1 MCASTTRFPARG
13 RHLPAA
19 AVTVVGA
26 AVFIALSVGQWRS
39 YRVPSWDLAIFSQL
53 AKDYAHLQAPIVPI
67 KGEGFN
73 LLGDHFHPVLVLLAP
88 AWWIAPSPLTLLI
101 VQDLLLAVS
110 AWPLTRL
117 ATRCLDAVGG
127 TVLGLVYV
135 LSWGLQTAVA
145 AQFHEIAFAV
155 PLLAWASA
163 AFAEDHWWAVAGW
176 SAPLVLVKE
185 DLGLTVLM
193 IGLAI
198 AWRGRHSGP
207 AGAPARARLRLAGR
221 VMEPTTAQ
229 LGLGLAVFGVVAFL
243 VTVGLILP
251 ALSPTGTWEY
261 GLSGNTSDGSA
272 SSAPATANLLLRALW
287 PPVKLVTVLLLFMTA
302 GVIGLASP
310 WMAVMV
316 PTLAW
321 RFLST
326 KSTYWDWSQWHY
338 NAVLMPIALG
348 ALLEVLLRLRR
359 RHAQAAD
366 DVARPRPKT
375 LRRRTASSLSLWHP
389 CVPTWLR
396 ATAVVAVVIPAV
408 TALWIAPALPLAQMT
423 EPDWGQVPARAASAQ
438 EIVSLI
444 PRGATVESD
453 LGLLPY
459 LVPQHTVYWVGTAQG
474 VTPDYVVVDP
484 LSGSWGAIAP
494 QDAAAWAQEQTGTR
508 YELIF
513 DRDDYQVAKR
523 VG

>member
-1 MCASTTRFPARG
+1 MCVPAARLPERG
-13 RHLPAA
+13 RPLPAA
-19 AVTVVGA
+19 AVTVIGA
-26 AVFIALSVGQWRS
+26 AAFIMLSVGQWRS
-39 YRVPSWDLAIFSQL
+39 YQVPSWDLAIFSQL
-53 AKDYAHLQAPIVPI
+53 AKDYAHLQAPVVPI

-101 VQDLLLAVS
+101 VQDLLLALS

-117 ATRCLDAVGG
+117 ATRYLGTVGG
-127 TVLGLVYV
+127 TALGLVYV

-155 PLLAWASA
+155 PMLAWASA
-163 AFAEDHWWAVAGW
+163 AFAEGRWWAVAGW

-198 AWRGRHSGP
+198 AWKGRHSAPTGS
-207 AGAPARARLRLAGR
+207 PARARLRLGR
-221 VMEPTTAQ
+221 RVLEPTTTQ
-229 LGLGLAVFGVVAFL
+229 LGLGLAAFGVVVFL

-261 GLSGNTSDGSA
+261 GLGGNTSDGSGT
-272 SSAPATANLLLRALW
+272 SAPAASNLLLRALW
-287 PPVKLVTVLLLFMTA
+287 PPVKIVTLLLLVMTA

-310 WMAVMV
+310 WMAVMA

-326 KSTYWDWSQWHY
+326 KSAYWDWSLWHY

-348 ALLEVLLRLRR
+348 ALLEVLIRLRQ
-359 RHAQAAD
+359 RHAAD
-366 DVARPRPKT
+366 PATGQPEPR
-375 LRRRTASSLSLWHP
+375 RRGRTASTSLWQP
-389 CVPTWLR
+389 SVPTWLR
-396 ATAVVAVVIPAV
+396 GTALVAVVIPVA
-408 TALWIAPALPLAQMT
+408 TALWTAPALPLAQMT
-423 EPDWGQVPARAASAQ
+423 QPGWGQVPARAASAQ
-438 EIVSLI
+438 EILSLI
-444 PRGATVESD
+444 PDGATVESD

-459 LVPQHTVYWVGTAQG
+459 LVPEHTVYWVGTAQA
-474 VTPDYVVVDP
+474 VVPDYVVIDP
-484 LSGSWGAIAP
+484 LSGSWGALAP
-494 QDAAAWAQEQTGTR
+494 QDAARWAQEQTGVR